1 MSNTQAEG
9 MMERDIS
16 NASFAET
23 GQESTHNYDRNE
35 QIYDVPTVS
44 HTSISPSSSQDALQP
59 QRSAE
64 ATLSRSRSVQSSD
77 LDYIKSD
84 HCRTPFL
91 KRPTDE
97 VGGHWLEQRH
107 EAPEWWNLFYDLA
120 VVAVL
125 TIFSTNHEL
134 NQPSAIPVFL
144 SYYAIICWV
153 WTSQVHYDIRYQAL
167 DGWHRAA
174 KAIQIMTFVY
184 MGAASGN
191 WNPALIRNDEDHLA
205 TKSNIRASEH
215 RTANES
221 FKTVL
226 ASFVISR
233 VFLACQYLIAA
244 IIGFRA
250 GRKVTP
256 QMFTFI
262 SLVIS
267 SIFTTSAI
275 ILPARSRVLSL
286 TKVTLFYTGIGI
298 EVIAVWLSLPKD
310 PLGPIRTEAMAK
322 RYGAFT
328 LIIIG
333 EGFIS
338 ITRAFNLAISGF
350 GITTDVTYPQVILAI
365 MIMYLLFT
373 FLFTRFD
380 PSRKVDSCRA
390 LIWETIHFPM
400 HFNLLLLLAALV
412 NAIVALSFAQ
422 GISQVTDHYI
432 STIEAITNG
441 TDISMKEQHFV
452 ARYFDQLYLQPD
464 YNTEI
469 SLLRNLSNTEIPI
482 EDPTILAYQYLGQ
495 IMFQVTNKYGIELD
509 DTMVENL
516 QSLYALN
523 TTWSFNDTIRGEMQ
537 SEAFTLLRE
546 IIQEPA
552 SASLSGILWLF
563 PTAGIALIFCAVRS
577 ILWHRHN
584 PIGQTLVHI
593 MWITLGLILACLG
606 LLDIG
611 SKNFDIFA
619 DSVKD
624 ELRGVNPMYWLVHD
638 RIPLVIVMVFY
649 VVAYLLNLIILR
661 VMDKWRCSH
670 HSMDKGGRKYDD
682 TVD

>member
-1 MSNTQAEG
+1 MSNTKAEE

-23 GQESTHNYDRNE
+23 GQESTHNYDRNK
-35 QIYDVPTVS
+35 QIYEIPTVS
-44 HTSISPSSSQDALQP
+44 HASISPSSSQDALQP
-59 QRSAE
+59 QRSTE
-64 ATLSRSRSVQSSD
+64 TTHSRSSSLQSSG
-77 LDYIKSD
+77 LDQSKSV
-84 HCRTPFL
+84 HSRTPFL
-91 KRPTDE
+91 RRPTDE
-97 VGGHWLEQRH
+97 VGGHWLEKRH

-184 MGAASGN
+184 MGAASGD
-191 WNPALIRNDEDHLA
+191 WNPGLIRNDEDHLA

-233 VFLACQYLIAA
+233 VFLACQYLLSA
-244 IIGFRA
+244 IIGSRA

-256 QMFTFI
+256 HIYTFI

-267 SIFTTSAI
+267 SIFTILAI
-275 ILPARSRVLSL
+275 VLHAHSRVLSL
-286 TKVTLFYTGIGI
+286 TKVTLYYTGIGV

-310 PLGPIRTEAMAK
+310 TLGPIRTEAMAK

-328 LIIIG
+328 LIMIG

-350 GITTDVTYPQVILAI
+350 SITTDVTYPQVILAI

-380 PSRKVDSCRA
+380 PATKVDSCRA
-390 LIWETIHFPM
+390 LIWEIIHFPM

-412 NAIVALSFAQ
+412 
-422 GISQVTDHYI
+422 
-432 STIEAITNG
+432 
-441 TDISMKEQHFV
+441 HFV

-464 YNTEI
+464 YNTQI
-469 SLLRNLSNTEIPI
+469 SLLRNLSNTNIPI
-482 EDPTILAYQYLGQ
+482 ADPTILAYQYLGQ
-495 IMFQVTNKYGIELD
+495 IMFQVTNNYGIELD
-509 DTMVENL
+509 DSMVENL

-523 TTWSFNDTIRGEMQ
+523 TTWSTNDTIRGEMQ

-577 ILWHRHN
+577 IIWHRNN
-584 PIGQTLVHI
+584 PMGQSIVHI
-593 MWITLGLILACLG
+593 MWIILGLVLACLG

-619 DSVKD
+619 DSVRD
-624 ELRGVNPMYWLVHD
+624 ELKGANPMYWLVHD

-649 VVAYLLNLIILR
+649 VVAYLLSLIITR
-661 VMDKWRCSH
+661 VINKRRYCHDSVE
-670 HSMDKGGRKYDD
+670 KGGRNYGE